1 MILTFYV
8 EIVVVD
14 GLVGE
19 VVGEEVVMEE
29 VGEVVFGV
37 VVILALA
44 YTFMCRRDSCGF
56 RDFYACSPSHVA
68 SR

>member
-1 MILTFYV
+1 MV
-8 EIVVVD
+8 E

-29 VGEVVFGV
+29 VGELVFGV

-44 YTFMCRRDSCGF
+44 YTFMCRRDSCRF
-56 RDFYACSPSHVA
+56 RDF
-68 SR
+68 